1 MLTCEMIRVISLL
14 KQISNGLDATTDTKN
29 GKDELLMDA
38 TLLDRL
44 CRVGLIRVASQD
56 ADKPLRYELTKELR
70 EISLCDILR
79 VSGGEVRLSF
89 DDEKEIYDRYGAA
102 GQQLGVTNYMAC
114 RFLSQIKLSDISLPT
129 DSSDCLDSLSKSV
142 EQLLK
147 Q

>member
-14 KQISNGLDATTDTKN
+14 KQISNGFDVTTDTKN
-29 GKDELLMDA
+29 GEDEFLMNT
-38 TLLDRL
+38 TLLDSLWRA
-44 CRVGLIRVASQD
+44 GLIRIASQD
-56 ADKPLRYELTKELR
+56 AGIAIRYELTKELR
-70 EISLCDILR
+70 EINLCDILR

-114 RFLSQIKLSDISLPT
+114 HFLSQIKLSDISLPA